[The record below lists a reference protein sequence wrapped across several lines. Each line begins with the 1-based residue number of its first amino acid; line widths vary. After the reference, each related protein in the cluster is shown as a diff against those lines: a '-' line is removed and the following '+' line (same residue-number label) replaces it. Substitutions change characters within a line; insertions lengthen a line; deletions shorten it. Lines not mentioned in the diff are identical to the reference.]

1 MSTTAFILSYNHQE
15 KLIECV
21 ESLLA
26 QSCIKEIL
34 ILENFSTRPMEETYL
49 KIHNLSPIIRIE
61 YATTPHSYSEG
72 QNWGLDQA
80 KHPYLLL
87 MNNDAIILQKEVL
100 QTSID
105 FLEKNQKIGIIGHK
119 IINLDGTLNHFGMY
133 FRFQPFWAHH
143 FGRDDSQKSYLYK
156 RPMTCIAATG
166 ACMLVRKTD
175 IRFDT
180 AYWFEHED
188 VDFCLQYRQAGLNTL
203 CNPYFE
209 VLHDESSSR
218 REIQNVNVQWI
229 GKQQLG
235 TKHFFKKWSKNR
247 LGLSLASFKFL
258 ILNFQKEKM
267 TCLQLADIPA
277 SLTALIILAYFRLFI
292 PVLLAIF
299 AYFFIRYIY
308 IIMAVVALKTIIFL
322 KSTYE

>member
-26 QSCIKEIL
+26 QACVKEIL

-49 KIHNLSPIIRIE
+49 TIQNLSPIIRIE

-80 KHPYLLL
+80 KYPYVLL

-100 QTSID
+100 QTSVD
-105 FLEKNQKIGIIGHK
+105 FLEKNPRIGIVGHK

-133 FRFQPFWAHH
+133 FRFHPFWAHH
-143 FGRDDSQKSYLYK
+143 FGRNDSPKSYLYK
-156 RPMTCIAATG
+156 RPMSCVAATG
-166 ACMLVRKTD
+166 ACMLVRKTA

-180 AYWFEHED
+180 NYWFEHED
-188 VDFCLQYRQAGLNTL
+188 VDFCLQYRQVRLGTL

-218 REIQNVNVQWI
+218 GEIQNVNIQWI
-229 GKQQLG
+229 GKQHLG
-235 TKHFFKKWSKNR
+235 TKYFFKKWSKRR
-247 LGLSLASFKFL
+247 LDICISSFKHL
-258 ILNFQKEKM
+258 ILTFQKERVIA
-267 TCLQLADIPA
+267 LQIADIPA
-277 SLTALIILAYFRLFI
+277 GITALTILVYFKLFAPILIAILAYFYMRYLFI
-292 PVLLAIF
+292 IIANTLLK
-299 AYFFIRYIY
+299 IY
-308 IIMAVVALKTIIFL
+308 IWIHSKI
-322 KSTYE
+322 

>member
-34 ILENFSTRPMEETYL
+34 ILENFSIRPMEETYL
-49 KIHNLSPIIRIE
+49 TIQNLSPIIRIE

-80 KHPYLLL
+80 KYPYVLL

-100 QTSID
+100 QTSVD
-105 FLEKNQKIGIIGHK
+105 FLEKNSEIGIVGHK

-133 FRFQPFWAHH
+133 FSFQPFWAHH
-143 FGRDDSQKSYLYK
+143 FGRNDSPKRYLYQ
-156 RPMTCIAATG
+156 RPMTCVAATG
-166 ACMLVRKTD
+166 ACVLVRKTA

-180 AYWFEHED
+180 HYWFEHED
-188 VDFCLQYRQAGLNTL
+188 VDFCLQYRKAGWGTL
-203 CNPYFE
+203 CNPYFD

-218 REIQNVNVQWI
+218 GEIQNVNVQWI

-235 TKHFFKKWSKNR
+235 TKHFLKKWSKNR
-247 LGLSLASFKFL
+247 LGLSLASFKCL
-258 ILNFQKEKM
+258 ILSFQKEKA

-277 SLTALIILAYFRLFI
+277 GITALMILVYFKLFVPILIAILAYFCIRYLFI
-292 PVLLAIF
+292 IIANNLLK
-299 AYFFIRYIY
+299 IY
-308 IIMAVVALKTIIFL
+308 IWIHSKI
-322 KSTYE
+322 